1 GCGEPITAASAWL
14 GVAPSMPKRRLLAHK
29 PDYLQDEGR
38 HGPRSGKSVVDA
50 QKSDGRTQC
59 ETYRGRGLEE
69 CPGQNRVHSSKDE
82 DRWHQNEPRDGL
94 GKEERT
100 DARQVPV
107 AREPQMQ
114 MNGSRSA
121 DHPGPKQQGT
131 EDKEAKW
138 HR

>member
-1 GCGEPITAASAWL
+1 MRRADHRGLCVARRCAINAQAEAASATNPTISKMKDAMAQGAVNPSWMPRDPT
-14 GVAPSMPKRRLLAHK
+14 VALSMRPTAVAAWKSAPARTPYIRR
-29 PDYLQDEGR
+29 
-38 HGPRSGKSVVDA
+38 
-50 QKSDGRTQC
+50 
-59 ETYRGRGLEE
+59 
-69 CPGQNRVHSSKDE
+69 E

-100 DARQVPV
+100 DARHVPV

-114 MNGSRSA
+114 MNGSRSG
-121 DHPGPKQQGT
+121 DHPGPKQHGT